1 MAVAMANTIWAAVVC
16 VRLMLFDPNAMARVL
31 VLLELKIPVV
41 RSLPLRSRVPAVSVV
56 VAVAISDWLPPRV
69 SVPPEMLTPKPPNC
83 LLNCGVQV
91 CVLVNVGVRPV
102 YVPPEARVNVL
113 TNMDVVAGVD
123 VVLPKFKELNQL
135 PVVMVG
141 TAAPVVNVKFGAL
154 VVAPPAVD
162 PKLNVLVTPRS
173 DTNPPLPAIVK
184 LVASAMLNTVVA
196 AVAFVSVILLLLK
209 LIDLVPVPV
218 ETKVPVL
225 MAEEPFT
232 TNAPAVKVIAL
243 VGPPVVEA
251 FRVNVPPT
259 PENVIGKSTALSI

>member
-1 MAVAMANTIWAAVVC
+1 M
-16 VRLMLFDPNAMARVL
+16 
-31 VLLELKIPVV
+31 
-41 RSLPLRSRVPAVSVV
+41 
-56 VAVAISDWLPPRV
+56 
-69 SVPPEMLTPKPPNC
+69 SVPPVMLTPKPPNC

-91 CVLVNVGVRPV
+91 CVLVNDGVRPV
-102 YVPPEARVNVL
+102 YVPPEARVSVL
-113 TNMDVVAGVD
+113 TDIAVVAGVD

-141 TAAPVVNVKFGAL
+141 MAAPVVNVKFGAL
-154 VVAPPAVD
+154 VADPPAVD
-162 PKLNVLVTPRS
+162 PKLNVLVTARS
-173 DTNPPLPAIVK
+173 EINPPLPAIVK

-196 AVAFVSVILLLLK
+196 AVAFVNVILLLLK
-209 LIDLVPVPV
+209 LMDLVPVPV

-259 PENVIGKSTALSI
+259 PENVSGRSTALSI